1 MNLLKYDRPYEGMVN
16 LSGNYIAFAIN
27 CRPLRYLKEVAN
39 KGCKLANKQKIWLL
53 KMKSA
58 IIRLKVSNKG
68 SSFSLFQEFGRDE
81 MLEC

>member
-1 MNLLKYDRPYEGMVN
+1 MDLANIRAKVANIMSQPAAKLADLNK
-16 LSGNYIAFAIN
+16 
-27 CRPLRYLKEVAN
+27 VAN

-68 SSFSLFQEFGRDE
+68 SSFSLFQEFGRGE